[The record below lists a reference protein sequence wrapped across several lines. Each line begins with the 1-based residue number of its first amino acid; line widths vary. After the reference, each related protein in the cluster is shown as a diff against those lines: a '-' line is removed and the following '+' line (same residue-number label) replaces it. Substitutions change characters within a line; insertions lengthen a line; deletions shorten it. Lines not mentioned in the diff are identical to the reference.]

1 MEMQKLNQTVIAE
14 LPAPQAMEEQTPQED
29 LVCTIRFISTTFFN
43 GHTRVDGTIMGGI
56 AHHAAKKLEQL
67 RVVEIVGSPQRTNR
81 PERDLNAIENQTPAG
96 LNPEIWHPA
105 CPVVGQKS
113 AVFVNMEEVR
123 EIQNR

>member
-14 LPAPQAMEEQTPQED
+14 VPAPQATPQED

-56 AHHAAKKLEQL
+56 SHQAAKKLEQL
-67 RVVEIVGSPQRTNR
+67 RVVAIVGSPQKKDRQ
-81 PERDLNAIENQTPAG
+81 ERDLNAIENQTPGG
-96 LNPEIWHPA
+96 LDPNLWHPA
-105 CPVVGQKS
+105 CPVVGQRS
-113 AVFVNMEEVR
+113 SVFINAEELR